1 MKYLKGD
8 CCESGV
14 GLCSLVTGDR
24 MRGNSLKFCQ
34 GKLRL
39 DVRKKFF
46 IERVVEYWN
55 RLLREV
61 VVSPSLNVFKKHLD
75 VVLRDMI

>member
-1 MKYLKGD
+1 MLIQQERGWP
-8 CCESGV
+8 
-14 GLCSLVTGDR
+14 LLTGDR

-55 RLLREV
+55 RLPRKLV
-61 VVSPSLNVFKKHLD
+61 DSPSPNVFKIHLD
-75 VVLRDMI
+75 AVLGDMI